1 MKNEHLGAFIDAIYA
16 IAITML
22 ALDIPVELKSH
33 DTETIRSLLAV
44 LIQYCLSF
52 AMLFGFWLQHRQ
64 VNQYL
69 TLNRFSIGISAAL
82 LLVISLLPRATRL
95 VYDYGDQPGTI
106 FQLNFSETID
116 ILFISI
122 LLLADVLMGQLVLR
136 MKIPVDSLHP
146 DAKSIRRLRQAKAII
161 TTGIVGV
168 TIAIFLIPTANRNLL
183 WFIAFLLAM
192 QIDVDLLTGTM
203 SRFSLQK
210 TRGDQRS
217 KKSSSMQN
225 DSKLD
230 GKASK

>member
-1 MKNEHLGAFIDAIYA
+1 M
-16 IAITML
+16 
-22 ALDIPVELKSH
+22 
-33 DTETIRSLLAV
+33 
-44 LIQYCLSF
+44 
-52 AMLFGFWLQHRQ
+52 
-64 VNQYL
+64 

-217 KKSSSMQN
+217 KKASSMQN
-225 DSKLD
+225 DSKHD